1 MKKTAVLMSTYN
13 GEKFLREQIDSVL
26 AQQGVDVCLYIRDDG
41 SSDDTTAIIRE
52 YTEKNINISFLQGN
66 NIGVGS
72 SFMAL
77 VRAAGT
83 TADFFAFADQDDI
96 WLPEKLERA
105 VSVLSEKD
113 GPWCYCS
120 NQTLVDAESNV
131 LRQRHEA
138 AIDAGYMQIL
148 CNNMV
153 TGCTMVWNKDLQELL
168 VRNTEVPS
176 PELLRKRIHDVW
188 VAMVAAV
195 TGNIYYDPESF
206 ILYRQHENNVVG
218 VREGSVIKEWN
229 KKLKKPELRNGRSD
243 LAKEILKS
251 FKTSIENR
259 DILERLKLYA
269 NYRDSAK
276 EKLKLMA
283 DKSICMFSG
292 ESKILFIL
300 KVLLGLF

>member
-1 MKKTAVLMSTYN
+1 MKTTAVLMSTYN

-26 AQQGVDVCLYIRDDG
+26 SQQGVDVRLYIRDDG
-41 SSDDTTAIIRE
+41 SSDDTTAIISE
-52 YTEKNINISFLQGN
+52 YTEKNDNISFLQGN
-66 NIGVGS
+66 NVGVGS

-83 TADFFAFADQDDI
+83 AADFFAFADQDDI
-96 WLPEKLERA
+96 WLPDKLERA
-105 VSVLSEKD
+105 VSVLSEKT

-120 NQTLVDAESNV
+120 NQTLVDSEGNV
-131 LRQRHEA
+131 IRQRHEA

-153 TGCTMVWNKDLQELL
+153 TGCTMVWNKDLQTLL

-195 TGNIYYDPESF
+195 TGNIYYDPDSF

-218 VREGSVIKEWN
+218 AKGTGRIQEWK
-229 KKLKKPELRNGRSD
+229 KKLRRPELRNGRSE
-243 LAKEILKS
+243 LAKEIA
-251 FKTSIENR
+251 
-259 DILERLKLYA
+259 A
-269 NYRDSAK
+269 NYGDVIKDIAISSRLNGYAAYRDTVK
-276 EKLKLMA
+276 GKLLLLK
-283 DKSICMFSG
+283 DNSICRYSG
-292 ESKILFIL
+292 ESGIMYRI
-300 KVLLGLF
+300 KVMAGLF